1 MDDCNAFLCATGRAF
16 FHEGTVNPLHVKY
29 VDGTVPLLACL
40 EDVYRLTCL
49 AWARPED
56 CMRDP
61 ITIKLTDR
69 RLGEDATTF
78 DEDALEFETLLGSGG
93 WNMSDTGLYSNW
105 YERIRTIAELVDQAL
120 LELQAKE
127 PKRKSST
134 ILKDVLTKPSTS
146 AKLSRQVLT
155 MLLRDAHADVN
166 LPKLGVDLSS
176 QDVPEGAIADLKSSL
191 NFWNMKELTPWPNS
205 END

>member
-1 MDDCNAFLCATGRAF
+1 
-16 FHEGTVNPLHVKY
+16 
-29 VDGTVPLLACL
+29 
-40 EDVYRLTCL
+40 
-49 AWARPED
+49 
-56 CMRDP
+56 
-61 ITIKLTDR
+61 
-69 RLGEDATTF
+69 
-78 DEDALEFETLLGSGG
+78 
-93 WNMSDTGLYSNW
+93 MSDTGLYSNW

-127 PKRKSST
+127 PKRKSSM

-166 LPKLGVDLSS
+166 LPKLGVDLSRAKMYQQARLQTS
-176 QDVPEGAIADLKSSL
+176 KSSL

>member
-1 MDDCNAFLCATGRAF
+1 
-16 FHEGTVNPLHVKY
+16 
-29 VDGTVPLLACL
+29 
-40 EDVYRLTCL
+40 
-49 AWARPED
+49 
-56 CMRDP
+56 
-61 ITIKLTDR
+61 
-69 RLGEDATTF
+69 
-78 DEDALEFETLLGSGG
+78 
-93 WNMSDTGLYSNW
+93 MSDTGLYSNW

-127 PKRKSST
+127 PKRKSSM

-176 QDVPEGAIADLKSSL
+176 QDVPEGAIADLEKL
-191 NFWNMKELTPWPNS
+191 AELLEHERANTMAQLRK
-205 END
+205 